1 MRRIHVLAEGQTEET
16 FLREVLT
23 QHLAK
28 FDVYL
33 TPIVVSTKRVKSGL
47 KFKGGV
53 TNYRKL
59 KSDLQNLLGDR
70 SADAVTTMIDYYGL
84 PRDFPGVETRPETA
98 SCYQQVDHIEKA
110 LKADLRDPRFLP
122 YLSLHEFEALLLT
135 SPNELDAAFPKSVAD
150 RLARMIAPVQ
160 SPEEIN
166 DGPQTHPAARIKR
179 LLPTYRK
186 PLHGPMVAS
195 RIGLEAMRR
204 KCPHFDSWVTRLE
217 DIGRPAP
224 SP

>member
-1 MRRIHVLAEGQTEET
+1 MRRVHVLAEGQTEET
-16 FLREVLT
+16 FLRDVLT
-23 QHLAK
+23 QHLAR
-28 FDVYL
+28 FDVFL

-59 KSDLQNLLGDR
+59 KSELQNLLGDR
-70 SADAVTTMIDYYGL
+70 SVAAVTTMIDYYGL
-84 PRDFPGVETRPETA
+84 PRDFPGFETRPQAA
-98 SCYQQVDHIEKA
+98 SCYHRVAHMEQA
-110 LKADLRDPRFLP
+110 LETDLQDSRFLP

-135 SPNELDAAFPKSVAD
+135 SPSEVDAAFSESVAD
-150 RLARMIAPVQ
+150 RLATMVAPVE

-166 DGPQTHPAARIKR
+166 DGPGTHPAARIKR

-186 PLHGPMVAS
+186 PLHGPMIAS
-195 RIGLEAMRR
+195 RIGLETMRR
-204 KCPHFDSWVTRLE
+204 ECPHFDGWVTRLE
-217 DIGRPAP
+217 KIGRPAP